1 MSFGNRGF
9 LWQIVC
15 KVPAEAADLFEE
27 YLRQFCFTVSSSAK
41 VDSNIWSVEGFSEA
55 EPDREIIERGARALA
70 NDTGFEAPSFLY
82 DLQPPINWLA
92 ENLASFP
99 PIRWERYFVHGSHY
113 EDAIPSGVTPLVLN
127 AGTAFGSGEHPTT
140 GGCLLALDRLARHKQ
155 FKRPLDVGCGSGILS
170 IAAAKTWNVPVLAAD
185 IDPESVLVT
194 KANAKLNQVDDLIQS
209 VCSDGYKHRRI
220 STSGSYDLIT
230 ANILARPLA
239 KLAKDLSHAL
249 AKGGTAVISGI
260 IERDIP
266 WMVRVHRMTGL
277 HLVEKT
283 ALKGWA
289 TLVLEKGNASRA

>member
-1 MSFGNRGF
+1 MNIGNRGF

-27 YLRQFCFTVSSSAK
+27 YLRRYCFTVSSSAK
-41 VDSNIWSVEGFSEA
+41 VNSSVWSVEGFSEA

-70 NDTGFEAPSFLY
+70 KDTGFEVPSFLY

-99 PIRWERYFVHGSHY
+99 PIRWKRFFVHGSHY
-113 EDAIPSGVTPLVLN
+113 KGTIPSGVTPLILN

-140 GGCLLALDRLARHKQ
+140 GGCLLALDRLARKKS
-155 FKRPLDVGCGSGILS
+155 FKRLLDVGCGSGILS

-194 KANAKLNQVDDLIQS
+194 KANARLNQIDNLIQS
-209 VCSDGYKHRRI
+209 VCSDGYKHRQI
-220 STSGSYDLIT
+220 GINGPYDLIM

-239 KLAKDLSHAL
+239 KLAKDLSHSL
-249 AKGGTAVISGI
+249 AKGGTAIISGI
-260 IERDIP
+260 IERDIA
-266 WMVRVHRMTGL
+266 WMVKTHRMAGL
-277 HLVEKT
+277 HLIDKSV
-283 ALKGWA
+283 LKGWA
-289 TLVLEKGNASRA
+289 TLVLEQR